1 MHPASR
7 PWLVDRTQCWRWRYP
22 SLWAGPSFDPDDLVQ
37 AYSYAFKRMSK
48 AERTVFALCRFQDM
62 GYSDIAY
69 CLGISTAAVERRLAA
84 ALYKLSRTIDL
95 VDRARGRP
103 RDTSTAPDCQLTDM

>member
-1 MHPASR
+1 
-7 PWLVDRTQCWRWRYP
+7 
-22 SLWAGPSFDPDDLVQ
+22 
-37 AYSYAFKRMSK
+37 
-48 AERTVFALCRFQDM
+48 M